1 MKMYKFFA
9 LALVLFAGQT
19 MADSYYGS
27 HWQIRN
33 DVRNLLNAER
43 DLLSSVSYYGSRY
56 SHVARSLKVLMYRTR
71 RLRKATHRHNGHIMR
86 ARMKAV
92 RIKFH
97 HAVGLIRRSHRL
109 HHSGV
114 IASRLQHVRF
124 KVNSLSNSVHAH
136 NSYRRRPRRYYRY

>member
-1 MKMYKFFA
+1 MKLYKFFA

-71 RLRKATHRHNGHIMR
+71 RLQKATHRHNGQIMR
-86 ARMKAV
+86 SRMRAIRSKL
-92 RIKFH
+92 H
-97 HAVGLIRRSHRL
+97 HTANMIRRSHRL

-124 KVNSLSNSVHAH
+124 KVDSLSTSVHAH
-136 NSYRRRPRRYYRY
+136 NGYRRRPRPYYRY